1 MSKQLNEINSAL
13 EHMLDSLRIGNR
25 NISDTLKKLEVAVN
39 RHEGK
44 GIKGTFYKMFDKIK
58 TVFGNDSTQREEAK
72 EHLRDMAAMVA
83 KRSQK
88 TQKLL
93 QHLMLLADKLD
104 KKETPKK
111 FIDHG

>member
-1 MSKQLNEINSAL
+1 MSKQLNEINTAL
-13 EHMLDSLRIGNR
+13 EHMLDSLNIGNR
-25 NISDTLKKLEVAVN
+25 NISNTLKKLEVAVN

-44 GIKGTFYKMFDKIK
+44 GVKGTFYKMFDKIK
-58 TVFGNDSTQREEAK
+58 TVFGKDPRQREEAK
-72 EHLRDMAAMVA
+72 EHLHEMADLVA

-88 TQKLL
+88 TQSLL
-93 QHLMLLADKLD
+93 QQLMMLADKLD